1 MHNEKTNLSGYILE
15 ILAKGPFN
23 FNAESDPHKK
33 KMDPH
38 PDKVMNISLIVFN
51 KAELLNFFFLNVRLF
66 LC

>member
-1 MHNEKTNLSGYILE
+1 MHYEKTNLSGYILE

-38 PDKVMNISLIVFN
+38 PDKFMNISLIFI
-51 KAELLNFFFLNVRLF
+51 
-66 LC
+66 